1 MKAFFLSVC
10 FPRIISSGRRMLS
23 HRSDVPS
30 SAAIEHPED
39 PREAEEPSVVGAQR
53 QEQARAPTDTAHG
66 STFDLYFLQW
76 SIFLDS
82 ILTAG
87 CAASTKGWHMY
98 LAATVLPFA
107 SGTGA
112 AAKGV
117 TLDFVA
123 PEQRSD
129 ALSAIA
135 LIEKL
140 GEYMFMFMC
149 MCMLYHG

>member
-1 MKAFFLSVC
+1 
-10 FPRIISSGRRMLS
+10 
-23 HRSDVPS
+23 
-30 SAAIEHPED
+30 
-39 PREAEEPSVVGAQR
+39 
-53 QEQARAPTDTAHG
+53 
-66 STFDLYFLQW
+66 
-76 SIFLDS
+76 
-82 ILTAG
+82 
-87 CAASTKGWHMY
+87 MY

-140 GEYMFMFMC
+140 GEYMCMC
-149 MCMLYHG
+149 MCMFCHGQEVLERH